1 MYYSIYWNFK
11 RNEPAPRLCMVL
23 EISSQSLHKNGIQT
37 RKGGVDQWDLGKTM
51 DDYFGYFDF

>member
-1 MYYSIYWNFK
+1 
-11 RNEPAPRLCMVL
+11 MVL